1 MAAPRD
7 SHRKANLASFTRSS
21 SGASLN
27 SRPFSLPRRLYEI
40 AMAIPSDLIAHYSTK
55 AFHTRISA
63 LSFVGAVLGAA
74 LLWID
79 DVNRSQILGLSL
91 LVVVASLAELNR
103 RFTYSYLCACRA
115 AALRN
120 STIDR
125 DAENWKDFSDMNE
138 GPWRKKGKRISNF
151 RAFLNRFLLTWS
163 TYLPGLFAGAF
174 LTLRWGMNLGAF
186 LGLSISIGV
195 FLWWLVYT
203 AKPLNPG
210 KFLSEEEKRK
220 RLEN

>member
-1 MAAPRD
+1 
-7 SHRKANLASFTRSS
+7 
-21 SGASLN
+21 
-27 SRPFSLPRRLYEI
+27 
-40 AMAIPSDLIAHYSTK
+40 MAIPSDLIAHYSTK
-55 AFHTRISA
+55 AFYTRISA

-79 DVNRSQILGLSL
+79 DANRSQILGLSL
-91 LVVVASLAELNR
+91 LAVVASLAELNR

-120 STIDR
+120 STTDR
-125 DAENWKDFSDMNE
+125 DAENWKDFSEMNE
-138 GPWRKKGKRISNF
+138 GPWRKKGKRISNS
-151 RAFLNRFLLTWS
+151 RAFVNRFLLTWS
-163 TYLPGLFAGAF
+163 TYLPGLFAGGF
-174 LTLRWGMNLGAF
+174 LTVRSGMNRGAV
-186 LGLSISIGV
+186 LGLSIFVCV